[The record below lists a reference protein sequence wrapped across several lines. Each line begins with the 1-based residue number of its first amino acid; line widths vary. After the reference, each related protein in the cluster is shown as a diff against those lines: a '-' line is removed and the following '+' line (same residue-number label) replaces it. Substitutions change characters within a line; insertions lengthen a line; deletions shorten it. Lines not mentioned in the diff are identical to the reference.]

1 MPRQPDGQERD
12 NLTMAKK
19 ATAKPTPSAEQ
30 ALAEALAS
38 LEEHTQ
44 RRTFVLVRPFDH
56 FLSERIIDEI
66 ARSYS
71 KLMPEQTT
79 PLDVVLESD
88 GGDADA
94 AYKAVLTLRS
104 VADDLRVLVPSWAKS
119 AATLFA
125 LGADGVAMP
134 PAFAELGPLD
144 AQVIDPRNPARTMSA
159 LDGYQSVEYLRDYAL
174 KTQSLAVG
182 QILERTRSR
191 VPLGE
196 VIERSDSFAVSV
208 ISPIM
213 SQVKPLDFGG
223 WGRTLDIGRVYAER
237 LLCRYGMAMHDS
249 QEAAETAYRL
259 VYGYPHHGFAIDLSE
274 ARELGLN
281 AEPMDEALH
290 GLSRQVVERA
300 FDCTQIVCD
309 GDRHRRGPGY
319 TGFRPEDNHSA
330 QSVKSSSGKEARNGS
345 DDNGEVVSGLRDK
358 LAPKAK

>member
-1 MPRQPDGQERD
+1 M
-12 NLTMAKK
+12 
-19 ATAKPTPSAEQ
+19 
-30 ALAEALAS
+30 EAL
-38 LEEHTQ
+38 TK

-56 FLSERIIDEI
+56 FLSERIVEEI
-66 ARSYS
+66 ARAYG
-71 KLMPEQTT
+71 KRMPGAET

-104 VADDLRVLVPSWAKS
+104 VADDMRVLVPSWAKS
-119 AATLFA
+119 AATLFT
-125 LGADGVAMP
+125 LGADDLAMP

-196 VIERSDSFAVSV
+196 VIERSDTFAVSV

-237 LLCRYGMAMHDS
+237 LLCRYGIPSRDP
-249 QEAAETAYRL
+249 QEAAEIAYRL
-259 VYGYPHHGFAIDLSE
+259 VYGYPHHGFAIDLDE
-274 ARELGLN
+274 TLELGLK

-290 GLSRQVVERA
+290 GLSARVVECA
-300 FDCTQIVCD
+300 FECTQLVCD

-319 TGFRPEDNHSA
+319 TGFLPDIETSA
-330 QSVKSSSGKEARNGS
+330 DDEEVPTGKEAQNGS
-345 DDNGEVVSGLRDK
+345 DDTGEAASGLRDK
-358 LAPKAK
+358 LAQEAT